1 MLLIDLKDKEL
12 SQEEVE
18 LLEHPLVSGL
28 ILFSRNFHDKQQVQ
42 ALIKDVRQQVKKPL
56 LITVDQ

>member
-42 ALIKDVRQQVKKPL
+42 P
-56 LITVDQ
+56 